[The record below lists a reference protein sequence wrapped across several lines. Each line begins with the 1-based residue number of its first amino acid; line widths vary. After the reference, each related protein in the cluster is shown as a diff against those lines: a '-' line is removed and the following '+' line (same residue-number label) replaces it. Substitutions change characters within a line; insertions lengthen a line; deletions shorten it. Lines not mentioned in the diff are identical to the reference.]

1 MTPTE
6 SALRLLRVGARVQW
20 PVQPDPNE
28 YRRLTQ
34 LPAKRTVRGIH
45 GREVVFDDGTR
56 VAMPPD
62 ANIQFGKTPDGTID
76 RLTLTDSSGP
86 SATLTVLPPAEA
98 GAVTR
103 PVRSLLDIR
112 ERCFGGTWIEFERR
126 DHDAPPLRQ
135 PQGTVGRAVGVV
147 TVGREEFLC
156 LADRSVLELPK
167 IHNPG
172 PGERLT
178 FQDGNLVIW
187 SVLVSTGLFG
197 GKWRDFRVRFL
208 DGQPTLPRRS

>member
-20 PVQPDPNE
+20 PVQPDPNQ
-28 YRRLTQ
+28 YLRLTQ
-34 LPAKRTVRGIH
+34 LPAKRTVRGVH

-56 VAMPPD
+56 VALPPD
-62 ANIQFGKTPDGTID
+62 ANIQLGKTPDGRVDT
-76 RLTLTDSSGP
+76 LTLTDSSGP

-126 DHDAPPLRQ
+126 DHAAPPLRK
-135 PQGTVGRAVGVV
+135 PQGTLGRAVGVV

-167 IHNPG
+167 VHNPG
-172 PGERLT
+172 PGERLA

-197 GKWRDFRVRFL
+197 GNWRDFRVHFL
-208 DGQPTLPRRS
+208 DGEPTTGTR

>member
-20 PVQPDPNE
+20 PVQPDPTQ
-28 YRRLTQ
+28 YGRLTQ
-34 LPAKRTVRGIH
+34 LPAKRTVRGVQ
-45 GREVVFDDGTR
+45 GREVAFDDGTR
-56 VAMPPD
+56 LTLPPD
-62 ANIQFGKTPDGTID
+62 ANIQFGKTPDGRID
-76 RLTLTDSSGP
+76 TLTLTGPSGP
-86 SATLTVLPPAEA
+86 STTLTVLPPAEA

-112 ERCFGGTWIEFERR
+112 ERCFNGAWIEFERR
-126 DHDAPPLRQ
+126 DHAAPPLRQ
-135 PQGTVGRAVGVV
+135 PPGTVGRAVGVV
-147 TVGREEFLC
+147 TVGREEFIC

-187 SVLVSTGLFG
+187 SVLVSTGLLG
-197 GKWRDFRVRFL
+197 GNWRDFRVRFL
-208 DGQPTLPRRS
+208 DGEPTTAIR